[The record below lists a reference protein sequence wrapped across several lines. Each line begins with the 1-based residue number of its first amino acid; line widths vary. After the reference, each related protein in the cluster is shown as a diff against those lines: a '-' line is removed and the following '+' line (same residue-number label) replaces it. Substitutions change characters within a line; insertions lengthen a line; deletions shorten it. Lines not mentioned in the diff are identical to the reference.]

1 MLEFRRLRAAIWSGR
16 GLAVPSGNLSKI
28 VYKYGGRQGD
38 VNTKSNSLL
47 HSTMSKQ
54 IDDIPLA
61 RRRVIATELLLKGES
76 ISEVSRK
83 ARLSLPTVSK
93 YKDLIERGGPEGLA
107 RLRIHGNIP
116 RLDDASQSW
125 LVSAI
130 KHSPGLH
137 GYPGPTW
144 TIGQLRE
151 LIFRR
156 FGVQFSASHVG
167 YLVRGYGLAYRL
179 TYPTSENPP
188 RATAQ
193 KSHNDVYAERRKI
206 AAKMLMDG
214 ESADRVA
221 KALNISERTIARYRS
236 MVVAD
241 GVEAVER
248 LRSSR
253 DATLGPEALEWLR
266 AALERSPMAHGY
278 ESELWKNGDVQ
289 RLIKERFGVYHSSG
303 HVRTL
308 VGKLGLEHR
317 MRPPKQR
324 TEKKRLTI
332 NDGTLAWVAA
342 TLKESPRVHGIDADH
357 WTNGRLRAVLHRRVG
372 VDYSRG
378 YIWEIATRAGVADLL
393 TKRRS

>member
-1 MLEFRRLRAAIWSGR
+1 MG
-16 GLAVPSGNLSKI
+16 
-28 VYKYGGRQGD
+28 
-38 VNTKSNSLL
+38 
-47 HSTMSKQ
+47 KQ

-61 RRRVIATELLLKGES
+61 QRRALAAKLLLDGEG

-93 YKDLIERGGPEGLA
+93 YKDLVERDGVDALA
-107 RLRIHGNIP
+107 RLRIHGGP
-116 RLDDASQSW
+116 SRLDDASQSW

-144 TIGQLRE
+144 TISQLRE

-156 FGVQFSASHVG
+156 LGVQFSASHVG
-167 YLVRGYGLAYRL
+167 YLARSYGLAYRL
-179 TYPTSENPP
+179 TYSTSEKASP
-188 RATAQ
+188 ATAQ
-193 KSHNDVYAERRKI
+193 KSQSDAYAARRKI
-206 AAKMLMDG
+206 AAKMLLDG
-214 ESADRVA
+214 DSIERVS
-221 KALNISERTIARYRS
+221 KVLNISVRTITKYKS

-241 GVEAVER
+241 GVDAVEQIKGSGR
-248 LRSSR
+248 K
-253 DATLGPEALEWLR
+253 ATLGPEALEWLWLR

-278 ESELWKNGDVQ
+278 ESELWRNVDVQ
-289 RLIKERFGVYHSSG
+289 KLINEKFGIYHSSG

-308 VGKLGLEHR
+308 VAKLGLEHR
-317 MRPPKQR
+317 MRPPKPR
-324 TEKKRLTI
+324 TEKTRLTI

-342 TLKESPRVHGIDADH
+342 TVKESPRVHGIDADH
-357 WTNGRLRAVLHRRVG
+357 WTNGRLRTALHRRVG

-393 TKRRS
+393 TKLRS

>member
-1 MLEFRRLRAAIWSGR
+1 
-16 GLAVPSGNLSKI
+16 
-28 VYKYGGRQGD
+28 
-38 VNTKSNSLL
+38 
-47 HSTMSKQ
+47 MSKHL
-54 IDDIPLA
+54 DDVPLA
-61 RRRVIATELLLKGES
+61 RRRALAAELLLNGEG

-93 YKDLIERGGPEGLA
+93 YKTLIEKGGPEALA
-107 RLRIHGNIP
+107 RLRINGNVP

-130 KHSPGLH
+130 KHSPGLL

-144 TIGQLRE
+144 TLSQLRE

-167 YLVRGYGLAYRL
+167 HLVRGYGLAYRL
-179 TYPTSENPP
+179 TYSTSEKASP
-188 RATAQ
+188 ATGR
-193 KSHNDVYAERRKI
+193 KSPSDVYAARRKI
-206 AAKMLMDG
+206 AAKMLLDG
-214 ESADRVA
+214 DSVEHVS
-221 KALNISERTIARYRS
+221 KALNISVRTLTKYRS

-241 GVEAVER
+241 GVEAVEQIK
-248 LRSSR
+248 SSGR
-253 DATLGPEALEWLR
+253 KATLGPEALEWLR
-266 AALERSPMAHGY
+266 ATLEGSPMAHGY
-278 ESELWKNGDVQ
+278 ETELWRNGDVQ
-289 RLIKERFGVYHSSG
+289 KLINEKFGIYHSSG

-308 VGKLGLEHR
+308 VGKLGLERR

-332 NDGTLAWVAA
+332 NDETLAWVAA
-342 TLKESPRVHGIDADH
+342 TVKESPRVHGIDADH
-357 WTNGRLRAVLHRRVG
+357 WTNGRLRSVLHRRVG

-393 TKRRS
+393 TKLRS

>member
-1 MLEFRRLRAAIWSGR
+1 MG
-16 GLAVPSGNLSKI
+16 
-28 VYKYGGRQGD
+28 
-38 VNTKSNSLL
+38 
-47 HSTMSKQ
+47 KQ

-61 RRRVIATELLLKGES
+61 QRRALAAKLLLNGEG

-83 ARLSLPTVSK
+83 ARLSLPTVRK
-93 YKDLIERGGPEGLA
+93 YKDLIEKGGPEALA
-107 RLRIHGNIP
+107 RLRIHGNNP

-144 TIGQLRE
+144 TISQLRE

-156 FGVQFSASHVG
+156 FGVRFSASHVG

-179 TYPTSENPP
+179 TYPVSDNLP

-193 KSHNDVYAERRKI
+193 KSQRDVYAARRKI
-206 AAKMLMDG
+206 AAKMLLDG
-214 ESADRVA
+214 DSVERVS
-221 KALNISERTIARYRS
+221 KALNITEPTIAKYRS
-236 MVVAD
+236 MVVAG
-241 GVEAVER
+241 GVEAVEQ
-248 LRSSR
+248 LRSPR
-253 DATLGPEALEWLR
+253 REATLGPEALEWLR
-266 AALERSPMAHGY
+266 AALERSPIAHGY
-278 ESELWKNGDVQ
+278 ESELWRNADVQ
-289 RLIKERFGVYHSSG
+289 NLIKEKFGVYHSNG
-303 HVRTL
+303 HVRTV

-332 NDGTLAWVAA
+332 NDGTLAWVAT
-342 TLKESPRVHGIDADH
+342 TLRESPRVHGIDADH
-357 WTNGRLRAVLHRRVG
+357 WTNGRLRTVLHRRVG

-393 TKRRS
+393 TRRRN

>member
-1 MLEFRRLRAAIWSGR
+1 MG
-16 GLAVPSGNLSKI
+16 
-28 VYKYGGRQGD
+28 
-38 VNTKSNSLL
+38 
-47 HSTMSKQ
+47 KQ

-61 RRRVIATELLLKGES
+61 QRRALAAKLLLNGEG

-93 YKDLIERGGPEGLA
+93 YKDLVERDGVDALA
-107 RLRIHGNIP
+107 RLPIHGGP
-116 RLDDASQSW
+116 SRLDDASQSW

-144 TIGQLRE
+144 TISQLRE

-167 YLVRGYGLAYRL
+167 YLARGYGLAYRL
-179 TYPTSENPP
+179 TYSTSEKTSP
-188 RATAQ
+188 ATAQ
-193 KSHNDVYAERRKI
+193 KSQSDVYAARRKI
-206 AAKMLMDG
+206 AAKMLLDG
-214 ESADRVA
+214 DSVERVS
-221 KALNISERTIARYRS
+221 KALNISVRTITKYRS

-241 GVEAVER
+241 GVKAVEQIK
-248 LRSSR
+248 SSGR
-253 DATLGPEALEWLR
+253 KATLGPEALEWLR
-266 AALERSPMAHGY
+266 AALEDSPMVHGY
-278 ESELWKNGDVQ
+278 ETEFWRNGDVQ
-289 RLIKERFGVYHSSG
+289 KLIKERFGVYHSNG

-332 NDGTLAWVAA
+332 NDETLAWIAA
-342 TLKESPRVHGIDADH
+342 TVKESPRAHGIDADH
-357 WTNGRLRAVLHRRVG
+357 WTNGRLRTVLHQRVG
-372 VDYSRG
+372 VDYSRW
-378 YIWEIATRAGVADLL
+378 YIWEIATRAGVANLL
-393 TKRRS
+393 TKRRN

>member
-1 MLEFRRLRAAIWSGR
+1 
-16 GLAVPSGNLSKI
+16 
-28 VYKYGGRQGD
+28 
-38 VNTKSNSLL
+38 
-47 HSTMSKQ
+47 MSKHL
-54 IDDIPLA
+54 DDVPLP
-61 RRRVIATELLLKGES
+61 RRRALAAELLLNGEG
-76 ISEVSRK
+76 ISDVSRK
-83 ARLSLPTVSK
+83 AGLSLPTVSK
-93 YKDLIERGGPEGLA
+93 YKALVEKGGREALA
-107 RLRIHGNIP
+107 HLRIHGNVP

-137 GYPGPTW
+137 GYRGPTW
-144 TIGQLRE
+144 TISQLRE

-179 TYPTSENPP
+179 TYSTSGNPP
-188 RATAQ
+188 HATAR
-193 KSHNDVYAERRKI
+193 KSQNNVYAERRKI
-206 AAKMLMDG
+206 AGKMLLDG
-214 ESADRVA
+214 ESAERVA
-221 KALNISERTIARYRS
+221 KALNISERAITKYRS
-236 MVVAD
+236 MVVAG
-241 GVEAVER
+241 GVEAVEQ
-248 LRSSR
+248 LRWSGR
-253 DATLGPEALEWLR
+253 HAALGPEALEWLR
-266 AALERSPMAHGY
+266 AALEQSPTARGY
-278 ESELWKNGDVQ
+278 ESELWRNGDVQ

-332 NDGTLAWVAA
+332 NDETLAWIAA
-342 TLKESPRVHGIDADH
+342 TVKESPRVHGIDADH
-357 WTNGRLRAVLHRRVG
+357 WTNGRLRTVLHQRVG

-393 TKRRS
+393 TRRRN